1 MECEDKLINNSK
13 AFDILITNSF
23 HIHFVFISKSLL
35 VSSVIS
41 LHFSF
46 LFFVAIAT
54 VTFPLSRRR
63 QITTK
68 HFITHYFLDLKTFSS
83 WGNNSIS
90 CSLFYLWRNI
100 RGGYQLNTDNHF
112 DISFYLMLLHV
123 SEETKFCFQN
133 AMFSA
138 FSSTLDPLDYLMI
151 WHQQAVL
158 EAVGVINSND
168 LHILHMSFVSQ
179 LLCVRKFH

>member
-83 WGNNSIS
+83 
-90 CSLFYLWRNI
+90 
-100 RGGYQLNTDNHF
+100 
-112 DISFYLMLLHV
+112 
-123 SEETKFCFQN
+123 
-133 AMFSA
+133 
-138 FSSTLDPLDYLMI
+138 
-151 WHQQAVL
+151 
-158 EAVGVINSND
+158 
-168 LHILHMSFVSQ
+168 
-179 LLCVRKFH
+179 